1 MGEETEAPPLFDPTV
16 ERDPFAQAVG
26 DPGDAQHPIDSQGAG
41 LGAVDARY
49 RALVRNL
56 PDCVVSVHDRD
67 LRGVSI
73 DGSVLQRV
81 GYDPDQFVGVTLE
94 DLVGPSDYE
103 RLGPVYR
110 AALDGQ
116 PTSTE
121 YQYKGSGAVYD
132 IHVLPLRY
140 EDGGEVH
147 GVFTVARDVSDQ
159 KRVEREAAQRAAQ
172 QSAVA
177 ALGVAAL
184 EGTPTERLMDYA
196 VETVSRT
203 LGMELCELLELTDDR
218 EALLL
223 RAGVGWEDGLVR
235 TAMVPVGSA
244 YYAGFAWGAK
254 GPVVVEDYASEARFT
269 PTPVLRRHE
278 GAATLGVVV
287 GAKKRPYGVLA
298 AHSRTPR
305 SFRTDEVDFLQG
317 IANVLA
323 EAIAREAAEDRMR
336 HQALHDP
343 LSGLPN
349 RTLLLERLGHWL
361 GRAERGDKTAAV
373 LFVDVDHFKVV
384 NDALGHEL
392 GDRLLCTVA
401 RRLRAALRP
410 SDTVA
415 RIGGDEFVVLC
426 EDIDSEHEALAVAK
440 RLSDA
445 FEDPFKLAGRV
456 HRVTASI
463 GVATWK
469 SGVTADE
476 LMRDADAAMY
486 RAKERGRA
494 RFELFREGMRAWS
507 ESWLTIEAE
516 LREALEQGQLS
527 NVYQPIVDPS
537 DGGIV
542 GFEALVRWHHPERGM
557 VPPLDFIPMAEQTG
571 LIVQLGHAVL
581 LEACQEAARWPAR
594 SDGAELRISVNLSPR
609 QLVDPGLVDSVQ
621 AVLRVTGLAPDR
633 LSLEITESAF
643 ADDPARALDVLQRL
657 KELGVRLELDDFGT
671 GYSSLTYVRM
681 FPIDALKI
689 DRSFVQGLCQSPE
702 DAAIVAAVISMGRAL
717 GVNVV
722 AEGVESEDQASVLST
737 LGCKLAQGFL
747 FSRPVPAGMLAELV
761 ADA

>member
-1 MGEETEAPPLFDPTV
+1 LFDWTV
-16 ERDPFAQAVG
+16 ERDELARALS
-26 DPGDAQHPIDSQGAG
+26 DPGDERHTSESQSASVRG
-41 LGAVDARY
+41 VDARY

-56 PDCVVSVHDRD
+56 PDCVVTVHDRE

-73 DGSVLQRV
+73 DGPVLQRV
-81 GYDPDQFVGVTLE
+81 GYDASGFVGVTLRE
-94 DLVGPSDYE
+94 LLGLDAYE
-103 RLGPVYR
+103 RLAPYYT

-116 PTSTE
+116 SGSTE
-121 YQYKGSGAVYD
+121 FEWGQGGVVYRLE
-132 IHVLPLRY
+132 VLPLRY
-140 EDGGEVH
+140 DDAEVH

-159 KRVEREAAQRAAQ
+159 KRIEREAAQRAAQ
-172 QSAVA
+172 QAAVA

-184 EGTPTERLMDYA
+184 EGTSSERLMDHA
-196 VETVSRT
+196 VEAISRT
-203 LGMELCELLELTDDR
+203 LDLELCELLQLTDDR

-223 RAGVGWEDGLVR
+223 RAGVGWDEGLVR
-235 TAMVPVGSA
+235 SAMVPVGSA

-254 GPVVVEDYASEARFT
+254 GPVVVEDYADEARFKAT
-269 PTPVLRRHE
+269 PALRRHE
-278 GAATLGVVV
+278 GAATIGVVV

-305 SFRTDEVDFLQG
+305 RFRTDEVDFMQG

-343 LSGLPN
+343 LTGLPN

-361 GRAERGDKTAAV
+361 ERAERGASNAAV

-392 GDRLLCTVA
+392 GDELLCTVA
-401 RRLRAALRP
+401 RRLRGALRP

-415 RIGGDEFVVLC
+415 RVGGDEFVVLC
-426 EDIDSEHEALAVAK
+426 EDIGRSEHEALAVAK

-445 FEDPFKLAGRV
+445 FEEPFKLAGRV

-469 SGVTADE
+469 SGATADE

-494 RFELFREGMRAWS
+494 RFELFHEGMRSWS
-507 ESWLTIEAE
+507 EKWLTIENE

-542 GFEALVRWHHPERGM
+542 GFEALVRWHHPERGT
-557 VPPLDFIPMAEQTG
+557 VPPLDFIPMAEQCG

-581 LEACQEAARWPAR
+581 LEACQEAASWPPR

-657 KELGVRLELDDFGT
+657 KGLGVRLELDDFGT

-722 AEGVESEDQASVLST
+722 AEGVESQDQASVLST
-737 LGCKLAQGFL
+737 LGCRLAQGFL
-747 FSRPVPAGMLAELV
+747 FSRPVPAGKLAELV